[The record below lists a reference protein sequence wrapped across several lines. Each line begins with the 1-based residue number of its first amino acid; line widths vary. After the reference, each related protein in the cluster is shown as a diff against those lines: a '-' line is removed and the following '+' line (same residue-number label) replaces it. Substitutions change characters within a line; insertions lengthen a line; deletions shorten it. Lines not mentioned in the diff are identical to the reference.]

1 MLPIS
6 GRLILL
12 AASIIS
18 LIWASSSKI
27 SRRLPLS
34 ILVTIQ
40 SLPFTLIVIAFIW
53 NWESL
58 DLVSRFGG
66 EELPFLYRIS
76 AVWGGRS
83 GPLLMWCTWL
93 AMGSLILSKTSPN
106 EQNSLRMVV
115 GLNGILLCISMLLDP
130 FAPSSGFSN
139 YLNPLLQTDLMVIH
153 PPVIFAFY
161 TLCLIPAIIS
171 VSGLLED
178 RDEISLHDEILPWA
192 RAAFVVGTAGIGL
205 GGLWAYTVLDWGG
218 YWAWDP
224 VETAS
229 FLPWICLVAVLHARS
244 QASVKA
250 RKASPAVMIGVGA
263 LAIHSTLVTRANG
276 VWSSVHS
283 FAADGAGSES
293 SDPYL
298 RIISLAGEGAAGVE
312 VITYLTII
320 MALGL
325 ALMGHLLKV
334 QSRMLQKMGRISM
347 RKQSPTL
354 AASLLLA
361 TLIVGVLT
369 GSTLVLVVGLSLMV
383 LIVEGDSEE
392 ISIVWIFSGVALY
405 LFASWSWA
413 ASLPLAVSGMAI
425 FLVPW
430 VLAPPDDEPESLL
443 EPIFNASNQN
453 RISRASPW
461 FGAIAYLGLTW
472 MLLTAEIDGT
482 SLEAH
487 EVFGAPILIILALSL
502 TVYSWGK
509 GNDGR
514 VGVFAVIG
522 TLAISLAIGAMANGL
537 SLPGD
542 PDRNFTESLT
552 RGQVA
557 GTILACL
564 VIALPPTLIEM
575 WKSIRTSISS
585 SERLYPAR
593 WSIPNRRKVGSSIAH
608 VGILILL
615 LGHVLTTTL
624 VDRTDPSHLVTL
636 VRDQPVE
643 HAGYTLTFT
652 GVNAIDSEDSAY
664 EYSIAD
670 GFVEFQIEI
679 YDADGNYVESAR
691 PGILRFDT
699 PSGEIL
705 TRSEIDRISQ
715 VQGDLMFILDVA
727 QASRALN
734 ELMFGEIENIDR
746 VGVTVYDLRG
756 SHMVWVGWI
765 LLLIGGSLALSSHDS
780 RRTPSTD

>member
-1 MLPIS
+1 
-6 GRLILL
+6 
-12 AASIIS
+12 
-18 LIWASSSKI
+18 
-27 SRRLPLS
+27 
-34 ILVTIQ
+34 
-40 SLPFTLIVIAFIW
+40 
-53 NWESL
+53 
-58 DLVSRFGG
+58 
-66 EELPFLYRIS
+66 
-76 AVWGGRS
+76 
-83 GPLLMWCTWL
+83 
-93 AMGSLILSKTSPN
+93 
-106 EQNSLRMVV
+106 
-115 GLNGILLCISMLLDP
+115 
-130 FAPSSGFSN
+130 
-139 YLNPLLQTDLMVIH
+139 
-153 PPVIFAFY
+153 
-161 TLCLIPAIIS
+161 
-171 VSGLLED
+171 
-178 RDEISLHDEILPWA
+178 
-192 RAAFVVGTAGIGL
+192 
-205 GGLWAYTVLDWGG
+205 
-218 YWAWDP
+218 
-224 VETAS
+224 
-229 FLPWICLVAVLHARS
+229 
-244 QASVKA
+244 
-250 RKASPAVMIGVGA
+250 
-263 LAIHSTLVTRANG
+263 
-276 VWSSVHS
+276 
-283 FAADGAGSES
+283 
-293 SDPYL
+293 
-298 RIISLAGEGAAGVE
+298 
-312 VITYLTII
+312 
-320 MALGL
+320 
-325 ALMGHLLKV
+325 
-334 QSRMLQKMGRISM
+334 
-347 RKQSPTL
+347 
-354 AASLLLA
+354 
-361 TLIVGVLT
+361 
-369 GSTLVLVVGLSLMV
+369 
-383 LIVEGDSEE
+383 
-392 ISIVWIFSGVALY
+392 
-405 LFASWSWA
+405 
-413 ASLPLAVSGMAI
+413 
-425 FLVPW
+425 
-430 VLAPPDDEPESLL
+430 
-443 EPIFNASNQN
+443 
-453 RISRASPW
+453 
-461 FGAIAYLGLTW
+461 

-715 VQGDLMFILDVA
+715 VQGI
-727 QASRALN
+727 
-734 ELMFGEIENIDR
+734 
-746 VGVTVYDLRG
+746 
-756 SHMVWVGWI
+756 
-765 LLLIGGSLALSSHDS
+765 
-780 RRTPSTD
+780 

>member
-1 MLPIS
+1 ML
-6 GRLILL
+6 
-12 AASIIS
+12 
-18 LIWASSSKI
+18 
-27 SRRLPLS
+27 
-34 ILVTIQ
+34 
-40 SLPFTLIVIAFIW
+40 
-53 NWESL
+53 
-58 DLVSRFGG
+58 
-66 EELPFLYRIS
+66 
-76 AVWGGRS
+76 
-83 GPLLMWCTWL
+83 
-93 AMGSLILSKTSPN
+93 
-106 EQNSLRMVV
+106 VV
-115 GLNGILLCISMLLDP
+115 
-130 FAPSSGFSN
+130 
-139 YLNPLLQTDLMVIH
+139 
-153 PPVIFAFY
+153 
-161 TLCLIPAIIS
+161 
-171 VSGLLED
+171 
-178 RDEISLHDEILPWA
+178 
-192 RAAFVVGTAGIGL
+192 
-205 GGLWAYTVLDWGG
+205 
-218 YWAWDP
+218 
-224 VETAS
+224 
-229 FLPWICLVAVLHARS
+229 
-244 QASVKA
+244 
-250 RKASPAVMIGVGA
+250 
-263 LAIHSTLVTRANG
+263 
-276 VWSSVHS
+276 
-283 FAADGAGSES
+283 
-293 SDPYL
+293 
-298 RIISLAGEGAAGVE
+298 
-312 VITYLTII
+312 
-320 MALGL
+320 GL
-325 ALMGHLLKV
+325 ALM
-334 QSRMLQKMGRISM
+334 I
-347 RKQSPTL
+347 
-354 AASLLLA
+354 
-361 TLIVGVLT
+361 
-369 GSTLVLVVGLSLMV
+369 

-413 ASLPLAVSGMAI
+413 ASLPLAVSGMAT

-443 EPIFNASNQN
+443 EPIFNPRNQN

-522 TLAISLAIGAMANGL
+522 TLTISLAIGAMANGL

-585 SERLYPAR
+585 SERFYPAR

-679 YDADGNYVESAR
+679 HDADGNYIESAR

-705 TRSEIDRISQ
+705 TRSEVDRISQ

-746 VGVTVYDLRG
+746 VGVTVYDLQG

-765 LLLIGGSLALSSHDS
+765 LLLIGGSLALSSQDL